1 MSKQFLVT
9 AMVGCKM
16 PSEPLTG
23 IENMDGAT
31 WEATG
36 TQGVWVASML
46 PFRELS
52 KLGIITIPPCDIY
65 LLQ

>member
-1 MSKQFLVT
+1 
-9 AMVGCKM
+9 M